1 MGDDNKTFI
10 IIIGMIV
17 ALFAI
22 LIISMVVLRAI
33 ELDHGIDR
41 VAGAYSCQCCKE
53 GECNCT
59 CCQ

>member
-1 MGDDNKTFI
+1 MDDDNKTFI

-22 LIISMVVLRAI
+22 LIISMVALRAV

-53 GECNCT
+53 GERNCT

>member
-1 MGDDNKTFI
+1 MDDDNKTFI

-22 LIISMVVLRAI
+22 LIISMVVLRAV

-41 VAGAYSCQCCKE
+41 VAGAYSRQCCKE

>member
-1 MGDDNKTFI
+1 MDDDNKTFI

>member
-53 GECNCT
+53 GECNCM

>member
-1 MGDDNKTFI
+1 MDDDNKTFI

-22 LIISMVVLRAI
+22 LIISMVVLRAV

>member
-22 LIISMVVLRAI
+22 LIISMVVLRAV

>member
-1 MGDDNKTFI
+1 MDDDNKTFI

-22 LIISMVVLRAI
+22 LIISMVVLRAV

-53 GECNCT
+53 GECSCT

>member
-1 MGDDNKTFI
+1 MDDDNKTLI
-10 IIIGMIV
+10 IIIGTIV
-17 ALFAI
+17 AVFAI
-22 LIISMVVLRAI
+22 LIISMVVLRAV

>member
-1 MGDDNKTFI
+1 MDGDNKMFI
-10 IIIGMIV
+10 IIVAMVLGFFVLFIGAML
-17 ALFAI
+17 A
-22 LIISMVVLRAI
+22 LRAI
-33 ELDHGIDR
+33 ELNHGIDR